1 MISIMYRNNRNENS
15 NEKNDNNRFTNRN
28 NRKWRRVTE

>member
-15 NEKNDNNRFTNRN
+15 SEKMITIDLQIEIIENG
-28 NRKWRRVTE
+28 EE

>member
-15 NEKNDNNRFTNRN
+15 NEKMITIDLQIEIIENG
-28 NRKWRRVTE
+28 EE